1 MRFSSLI
8 RILIRGPAG
17 DTIWRETRDLRL
29 PSGELV
35 NSVRYCP
42 QWFRLR
48 SVSSGRQS
56 RLSLGKMVSGNDDKS
71 GPSAGA
77 GSNAGDTHLGPISAE
92 EIKSLIHEPAPE
104 TKDYYF
110 QQTMLRIKDPRKSLP
125 FYCNVLGMRLLKQMD
140 FPEAKF
146 SLYFVGYKP
155 ASEIPSDERERQHYA
170 LSTPSTIELTH
181 NWGTENDP
189 NFSYHNGNKDPRGF
203 GHIGVAVQD
212 VYAASARF
220 EKMGV
225 QFVKKPDDGRMK
237 GLAFIQDPDGYWIEI
252 FNPKTV

>member
-29 PSGELV
+29 PSGGKKLSFKQ
-35 NSVRYCP
+35 NSLIA
-42 QWFRLR
+42 FAIAL
-48 SVSSGRQS
+48 SGFVYVQFQADANPDS
-56 RLSLGKMVSGNDDKS
+56 HWASNDDKS

-125 FYCNVLGMRLLKQMD
+125 LLKQMD

-189 NFSYHNGNKDPRGF
+189 NFNYHNGNKDPRGF